1 METILVERDAGVVTV
16 TLNRPEKRNAI
27 NTQMWL
33 ELRDALREIEANRDD
48 RVLVVT
54 GAGTRSAPAPT
65 SPIPTRNSS
74 RACRSCGASDRW
86 RSRCTT

>member
-33 ELRDALREIEANRDD
+33 ELRDALREMEANR
-48 RVLVVT
+48 RVFR
-54 GAGTRSAPAPT
+54 GE
-65 SPIPTRNSS
+65 
-74 RACRSCGASDRW
+74 
-86 RSRCTT
+86 